1 MSRLLRGPSWPPNLS
16 GGVEAIR
23 PPARRQPKMGS
34 KVEYVE
40 SSQMYATNYVRNSRA
55 IGVLWG
61 IFTICY
67 AIIGVVAFVTPEW
80 IGGCLTSRSEC
91 SRPGQQARP
100 FKTGHVQ
107 RPPLGC

>member
-1 MSRLLRGPSWPPNLS
+1 
-16 GGVEAIR
+16 
-23 PPARRQPKMGS
+23 MGS

-80 IGGCLTSRSEC
+80 IGGCRDLTQLTPQSELGLSCEQRFTSRC
-91 SRPGQQARP
+91 ADNA
-100 FKTGHVQ
+100 
-107 RPPLGC
+107 

>member
-1 MSRLLRGPSWPPNLS
+1 
-16 GGVEAIR
+16 
-23 PPARRQPKMGS
+23 MGS

-40 SSQMYATNYVRNSRA
+40 SSQMIATNFVRNSRA

-80 IGGCLTSRSEC
+80 
-91 SRPGQQARP
+91 
-100 FKTGHVQ
+100 
-107 RPPLGC
+107 LGKRMSALASFDKNKRLHEGL

>member
-1 MSRLLRGPSWPPNLS
+1 
-16 GGVEAIR
+16 
-23 PPARRQPKMGS
+23 MGS

-80 IGGCLTSRSEC
+80 IGGYGRSRKRS
-91 SRPGQQARP
+91 G
-100 FKTGHVQ
+100 T
-107 RPPLGC
+107 